1 MSSGLRSG
9 TALSRQLLWI
19 RQTPERSGLPSADRG
34 AGAERLGLPSGVLGT
49 PAVGRTGHCAVSG
62 DNDAERTIRLA
73 SVFICHLPSNIIP
86 TVLSG
91 RLHPAREP
99 KTLSLNAVSVEYP
112 RFLSISLRIA
122 D

>member
-19 RQTPERSGLPSADRG
+19 RQTPDRSGLPSADRG

-49 PAVGRTGHCAVSG
+49 PAVGRLGHCAVSG

-73 SVFICHLPSNIIP
+73 SVFICHLPSDIIH
-86 TVLSG
+86 TFWWARLDWVLVLAVVLSDPHG
-91 RLHPAREP
+91 R
-99 KTLSLNAVSVEYP
+99 TGW
-112 RFLSISLRIA
+112 SLRRSQC
-122 D
+122 